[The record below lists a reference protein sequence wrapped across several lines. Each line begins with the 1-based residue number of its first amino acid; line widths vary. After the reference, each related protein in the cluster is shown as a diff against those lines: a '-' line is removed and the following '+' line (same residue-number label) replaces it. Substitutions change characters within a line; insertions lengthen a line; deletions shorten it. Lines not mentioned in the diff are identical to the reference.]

1 MVVMIFDDRGDLSKN
16 GFIYIYIY
24 IERKNKEMVGMR
36 LYDYSNMEG
45 RWQEYLSLGWERR
58 AC

>member
-36 LYDYSNMEG
+36 L
-45 RWQEYLSLGWERR
+45 
-58 AC
+58 